1 MLPPAVG
8 KTDGVDGCV
17 DTLGFVF
24 DDIVVVVL
32 SGSEV
37 VCMELV
43 LVFPAVVWCV
53 AVDISLAVRV
63 VVLGVII
70 FLRVDA

>member
-1 MLPPAVG
+1 MLPSPVG

-43 LVFPAVVWCV
+43 LVFPAVV
-53 AVDISLAVRV
+53 
-63 VVLGVII
+63 
-70 FLRVDA
+70 

>member
-43 LVFPAVVWCV
+43 LVFPAVV
-53 AVDISLAVRV
+53 
-63 VVLGVII
+63 
-70 FLRVDA
+70 